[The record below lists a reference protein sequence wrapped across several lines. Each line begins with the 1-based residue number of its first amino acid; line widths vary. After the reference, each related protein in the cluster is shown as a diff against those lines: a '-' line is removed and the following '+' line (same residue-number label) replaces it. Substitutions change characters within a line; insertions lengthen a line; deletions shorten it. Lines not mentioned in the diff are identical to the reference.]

1 MRKITFLHKQ
11 VQKRR
16 DPRISPFAQSNR
28 LFVLAL
34 SCSFRLL
41 LALYAR
47 LLIVF
52 SLAKLGKDTGTSALT
67 LKATKSTVQRLAL
80 FHFYF
85 CHFYPSLR
93 CDQKLTVIKQS
104 RSLLYTKIFPMSIE
118 TRKINLIFLCFF
130 DQRTTMLMILLG
142 TTISFTSVLP
152 SMAAAMAGTAL
163 APASAVS
170 RSAFRGSSTLP
181 LTLPLI

>member
-1 MRKITFLHKQ
+1 MSIVFAQYIQNIFENMRDFCIEM
-11 VQKRR
+11 QKRR
-16 DPRISPFAQSNR
+16 DLTISPFAQSNR

-67 LKATKSTVQRLAL
+67 LKATKSTVQGLAFL
-80 FHFYF
+80 HFYF

-93 CDQKLTVIKQS
+93 CDQKLTVIKTITLFIIHEIHLRVNRNAENKS
-104 RSLLYTKIFPMSIE
+104 E
-118 TRKINLIFLCFF
+118 FF
-130 DQRTTMLMILLG
+130 Y
-142 TTISFTSVLP
+142 F
-152 SMAAAMAGTAL
+152 
-163 APASAVS
+163 
-170 RSAFRGSSTLP
+170 F
-181 LTLPLI
+181 